1 MLATHFDAEKRYCE
15 IRKTALNAISS
26 QVPSSLSLKFRLI
39 DKESLNASKQWAH
52 TSERLVDWDWV
63 EGYSSFKFRYPKR
76 FELALWH
83 KNKLVSLSLGR
94 PTYTGT
100 SLRLDVIEGSPE
112 EREIKIFPAVIAAM
126 AVYATALG
134 ASEIRVMNPINDT
147 IKNYYAKEGFKYI
160 PKGNYLYKKLSG
172 LTL

>member
-1 MLATHFDAEKRYCE
+1 MLATHIDAEKRYSE
-15 IRKTALNAISS
+15 IRKTALRAISS
-26 QVPSSLSLKFRLI
+26 QVPSGLSLEFKLI
-39 DKESLNASKQWAH
+39 DQAALNASIKWALS
-52 TSERLVDWDWV
+52 SERLVDWNWV

-94 PTYTGT
+94 PTYAGT

-112 EREIKIFPAVIAAM
+112 EREIKVFPAVIAAM

-147 IKNYYAKEGFKYI
+147 VKNYYAKEGFKYI
-160 PKGNYLYKKLSG
+160 AKGNYLYKKLAG

>member
-1 MLATHFDAEKRYCE
+1 MLATHIDAERRYSE
-15 IRKTALNAISS
+15 IRRTALRAISS
-26 QVPSSLSLKFRLI
+26 QVPAGLSLKFKLI
-39 DKESLNASKQWAH
+39 DEIALTTSKKWAL
-52 TSERLVDWDWV
+52 SPDRLVDWNWI

-94 PTYTGT
+94 PTYAGT

-112 EREIKIFPAVIAAM
+112 EREIKVFPAVIAAM
-126 AVYATALG
+126 AVYASALG
-134 ASEIRVMNPINDT
+134 ADEIRVMNPINQSV
-147 IKNYYAKEGFKYI
+147 KEYYANEGFTYVAS
-160 PKGNYLYKKLSG
+160 GNYLYKKLSG